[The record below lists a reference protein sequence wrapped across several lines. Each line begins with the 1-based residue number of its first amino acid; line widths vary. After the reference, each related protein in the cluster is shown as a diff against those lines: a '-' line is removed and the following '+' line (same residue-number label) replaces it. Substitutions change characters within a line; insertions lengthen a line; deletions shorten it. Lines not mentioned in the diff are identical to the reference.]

1 MGFPNIWN
9 SIPRPNLTHL
19 ATYICVYMCTCA
31 CMHAGE
37 CGRGRT
43 HTYTYIHTHTRTL
56 VWVHTHTRVYT
67 YMCIYPTHSVTG
79 SLWNTRPKNF
89 RKSTRVRRIH
99 LNAIKTHHF
108 PDNTDQLLTTTRSE
122 TYFFSAAPCSFDLQT
137 TVSCYN
143 FNLDKD
149 HYPRCNQN

>member
-19 ATYICVYMCTCA
+19 ATYICVYMCACA

-67 YMCIYPTHSVTG
+67 YMCIYPTHSVTSEFDKHLKKAG
-79 SLWNTRPKNF
+79 RHIGRNIVEITIKMKTITRKPLMIKIPNWTWKNSD
-89 RKSTRVRRIH
+89 RQ
-99 LNAIKTHHF
+99 LNIFASY
-108 PDNTDQLLTTTRSE
+108 TDWGNR
-122 TYFFSAAPCSFDLQT
+122 
-137 TVSCYN
+137 
-143 FNLDKD
+143 
-149 HYPRCNQN
+149 